1 MGRIFQ
7 PARTPPGTVPEVIS
21 RQIKAS
27 QTFTKGAV
35 LIEEAGSTGKVQ
47 EASADPTTVYGVALA
62 DAFTNPGNSFA
73 NSSQL
78 LQVTGTIN
86 EVSVAVANRLTIFSG
101 RMVDGDEAIVT
112 PALTDIG
119 VQYGLVKTSAD
130 SEWCVDQSET
140 STKSVEIVDIDIDN
154 KIVYFK
160 FLEAVLA
167 NP

>member
-7 PARTPPGTVPEVIS
+7 AARTPPGTVPEI
-21 RQIKAS
+21 RARTITAA

-35 LIEEAGSTGKVQ
+35 LIETAGPTGAVSEA
-47 EASADPTTVYGVALA
+47 AADPTTVLGVAA
-62 DAFTNPGNSFA
+62 EAAFTKPGNEFGH
-73 NSSQL
+73 SSQL

-86 EVSVAVANRLTIFSG
+86 EVSFYAANRSTVFSG
-101 RMVDGDEAIVT
+101 RMISGATDPVT

-119 VQYGLVKTSAD
+119 VNYGIAKTGD
-130 SEWCVDQSET
+130 DWVVDQAET
-140 STKSVEIVDIDIDN
+140 VTVSVCIVDIDIDT
-154 KIVYFK
+154 KTVYFK